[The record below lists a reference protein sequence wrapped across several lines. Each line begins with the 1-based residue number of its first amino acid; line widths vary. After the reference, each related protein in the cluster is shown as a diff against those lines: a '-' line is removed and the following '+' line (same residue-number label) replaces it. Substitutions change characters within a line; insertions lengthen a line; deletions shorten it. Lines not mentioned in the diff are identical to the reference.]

1 MRGKHVSYQK
11 VDKHSRR
18 SHKLKFS
25 VKSLTFSCLIC
36 ALNLYIFL
44 KSCSHRQNLLQVAR
58 AAKSCSNVAE
68 HNWDRPIT
76 FCRSN
81 LFLIVKEAILI
92 SHLSRRPRKRS
103 KTTRLVNQL
112 KYFVLREH
120 RRTEVTSIW
129 WQCKN
134 ALFTWVSY
142 NHNSSQ
148 SQQNQKER
156 ANENTTQIH
165 ASRAGK
171 PT

>member
-76 FCRSN
+76 FGRSN
-81 LFLIVKEAILI
+81 LFLIVKEAIYNI
-92 SHLSRRPRKRS
+92 TFESAPT
-103 KTTRLVNQL
+103 KTL
-112 KYFVLREH
+112 KNDAAR
-120 RRTEVTSIW
+120 
-129 WQCKN
+129 
-134 ALFTWVSY
+134 
-142 NHNSSQ
+142 
-148 SQQNQKER
+148 
-156 ANENTTQIH
+156 
-165 ASRAGK
+165 
-171 PT
+171 